1 MKPLYEI
8 SGQFI
13 QLQQMIDDGTPLED
27 LADTLDMLN
36 MEFDAK
42 IDNCLKVMANLSA
55 EADML
60 KAEAAALSERKKAVE
75 AQSERMKQYVKDCM
89 AKAGVSKAGG
99 VKVATITAPRKI
111 LSITDNAS
119 IPKDYCE
126 RVISWSADKKAIEA
140 ALNAGEVISGAELV
154 DSEPGLRIK

>member
-8 SGQFI
+8 SGQFS

-27 LADTLDMLN
+27 LVDTLDMLN

-75 AQSERMKQYVKDCM
+75 AQSERMKQYIKDCM
-89 AKAGVSKAGG
+89 AKAGVSSAGG
-99 VKVATITAPRKI
+99 VKKATLTKPRKI
-111 LSITDNAS
+111 LHLIDEDGL
-119 IPKDYCE
+119 PEQYRE
-126 RVISWSADKKAIEA
+126 QVVSWKTDKKAIEA
-140 ALNAGEVISGAELV
+140 ALKAGEVISGAELV

>member
-8 SGQFI
+8 SGQFS
-13 QLQQMIDDGTPLED
+13 QLQKMIDDGTPLED

-55 EADML
+55 EAEML
-60 KAEAAALSERKKAVE
+60 KTEAAALSEREKTVE
-75 AQSERMKQYVKDCM
+75 AQSERMKRYIKDCM

-99 VKVATITAPRKI
+99 VKMATLTAPRKVLRI
-111 LSITDNAS
+111 DDDA
-119 IPKDYCE
+119 IPTDYCE
-126 RVISWSADKKAIEA
+126 QVISWKVDKKAIES
-140 ALNAGEVISGAELV
+140 ALKSGETVPGAELV